1 MTVRIKRKD
10 EEMVKALFQQCEGE
24 MLSTQR
30 KKNKSR
36 ATAAGKVLE
45 RASEPPPSTDSL
57 QHVQASMSPNDHLY
71 GLPPQLVRFLF
82 LSFLI

>member
-57 QHVQASMSPNDHLY
+57 QHVQASMSLNDHLY
-71 GLPPQLVRFLF
+71 ELPPQLVRFLF

>member
-24 MLSTQR
+24 VLSTQR

-45 RASEPPPSTDSL
+45 CASEPPPSTDSL